1 MFRFSDNAA
10 LLEQVQLYEAGVVRD
25 REESAMPGGVD
36 ITDHQQLFTALFEKV
51 YIYIYLV
58 PLSEILCLCFACI
71 VHVACIELIA
81 KCSMPYLKSLFY
93 SIRLEHNKDRTLIQ
107 ISLYTLYMYV

>member
-1 MFRFSDNAA
+1 MLRYSDNVA

-51 YIYIYLV
+51 YV
-58 PLSEILCLCFACI
+58 FSTC
-71 VHVACIELIA
+71 
-81 KCSMPYLKSLFY
+81 
-93 SIRLEHNKDRTLIQ
+93 T
-107 ISLYTLYMYV
+107 